1 MGILGVPHAFCYA
14 SGAIYVTMYVLLPR
28 RPLPG
33 SDDRSLASRGS
44 RRSFT
49 EMFAATSR
57 ESEGDDD
64 DEDGGG
70 GDDDDGRRTTTRAVF
85 PTSVPEKT
93 TPRTLQEQQ
102 WEFSVCRARSATPL
116 APPLWRNTV
125 CHLNVDMRFARW
137 NARTR
142 HQWSVVFSGCHRR
155 QTLRCGIIPVLYWSA
170 RATPHSRNKAGKM
183 PSRVQSQ
190 TFRDCIFP
198 VLF

>member
-28 RPLPG
+28 RPRSG
-33 SDDRSLASRGS
+33 SDDRSLASGGS

-85 PTSVPEKT
+85 PTSVPEQT
-93 TPRTLQEQQ
+93 TPQTFQEQP
-102 WEFSVCRARSATPL
+102 WEFSVCRVRSATPW
-116 APPLWRNTV
+116 APP
-125 CHLNVDMRFARW
+125 M
-137 NARTR
+137 
-142 HQWSVVFSGCHRR
+142 
-155 QTLRCGIIPVLYWSA
+155 
-170 RATPHSRNKAGKM
+170 
-183 PSRVQSQ
+183 
-190 TFRDCIFP
+190 
-198 VLF
+198 